1 MLYYIL
7 LKENGFETQVWLQS
21 RCQWEPFVTNNQTV
35 ASLRRLSTFRAG
47 WHCQKYLLLSFHY
60 VYRKEL
66 HTSRAP
72 ITLSAFFFLLDCFR
86 QHQQKFI
93 TCIQFIACF
102 RWALT
107 DLTPQRK
114 FKLFGCIISMSFLPS
129 RVSTIKSSCERTHL
143 SCALFE
149 HEVCS
154 MLLHRPYLLSGM
166 FGSLPFPVDRSATI

>member
-1 MLYYIL
+1 MRDGIVRNTCFSRSTMFIEKNCTLHVPL
-7 LKENGFETQVWLQS
+7 LPCPLS
-21 RCQWEPFVTNNQTV
+21 
-35 ASLRRLSTFRAG
+35 SL
-47 WHCQKYLLLSFHY
+47 
-60 VYRKEL
+60 
-66 HTSRAP
+66 
-72 ITLSAFFFLLDCFR
+72 FLEGFR

-114 FKLFGCIISMSFLPS
+114 FKLFGCIIPISFLPS
-129 RVSTIKSSCERTHL
+129 RVSTKKSSCERTHL

-166 FGSLPFPVDRSATI
+166 FGSLPVPVDRSATI